1 MTVSKQSDYIRFA
14 VISMVIIVV
23 DFITKKWML
32 SLLFEIPQQIVI
44 TSFFN
49 LTPVWNKGV
58 SFGIMSSHPEIIRF
72 IIPVL
77 ALFVILYL
85 IGQIHLQ
92 QRMQQIGS
100 AIIVGGAAGN
110 VIDRFLYGK
119 VVDFFDF
126 HIGGYHWP
134 AFNIADIAI
143 CAGVIIMIYV
153 IIWPSSKLGEE

>member
-1 MTVSKQSDYIRFA
+1 MTTFRQTDYILFA
-14 VISMVIIVV
+14 VISILIVIV

-32 SLLFEIPQQIVI
+32 SVLFEIPRQIVV

-49 LTPVWNKGV
+49 LTPVWNKGI

-77 ALFVILYL
+77 ALLVILYL
-85 IGQIHLQ
+85 VRQIHLQ
-92 QRMQQIGS
+92 RRIQQIGS
-100 AIIVGGAAGN
+100 AIIAGGAAGN

-143 CAGVIIMIYV
+143 CAGVAITIYV

>member
-1 MTVSKQSDYIRFA
+1 MTISKQSDYIRFA
-14 VISMVIIVV
+14 TISIVIIIV

-32 SLLFEIPQQIVI
+32 SLLFETPQQIVVA
-44 TSFFN
+44 SFFN

-77 ALFVILYL
+77 ALLVILYL
-85 IGQIHLQ
+85 ISQIHLQ
-92 QRMQQIGS
+92 HRMQQIGS
-100 AIIVGGAAGN
+100 AIISGGAAGN

-126 HIGGYHWP
+126 HIGEYHWP
-134 AFNIADIAI
+134 TFNVADIAI
-143 CAGVIIMIYV
+143 CAGVTIMIYV
-153 IIWPSSKLGEE
+153 IIWPSSKLGEK

>member
-1 MTVSKQSDYIRFA
+1 MTIFRQTDYILFA
-14 VISMVIIVV
+14 VISILIVIV
-23 DFITKKWML
+23 DFISKKWML
-32 SLLFEIPQQIVI
+32 SVLFEIPRQIVV

-49 LTPVWNKGV
+49 LTPVWNKGI

-77 ALFVILYL
+77 ALLVILYL
-85 IGQIHLQ
+85 IRQIHLQ
-92 QRMQQIGS
+92 RRMQQIGS
-100 AIIVGGAAGN
+100 AIIAGGAAGN

-143 CAGVIIMIYV
+143 CAGVAITIYV
-153 IIWPSSKLGEE
+153 IIWPSPNLGEE

>member
-1 MTVSKQSDYIRFA
+1 MTISKQSDYIRFA
-14 VISMVIIVV
+14 TISIVIIIV

-32 SLLFEIPQQIVI
+32 SLLFETPQQIVVA
-44 TSFFN
+44 SFFN

-77 ALFVILYL
+77 ALLVILYL
-85 IGQIHLQ
+85 ISQIHLQ
-92 QRMQQIGS
+92 HRMQQIGS
-100 AIIVGGAAGN
+100 AIISGGAAGN

-143 CAGVIIMIYV
+143 CAGVAIMIYV
-153 IIWPSSKLGEE
+153 IIWPSSRLGEK

>member
-1 MTVSKQSDYIRFA
+1 MTIFRQTDYILFA
-14 VISMVIIVV
+14 VISIMIVIV

-32 SLLFEIPQQIVI
+32 SVLFEIPRQIVV

-49 LTPVWNKGV
+49 LTPVWNKGI

-77 ALFVILYL
+77 ALLVILYL
-85 IGQIHLQ
+85 IRQIHLQ
-92 QRMQQIGS
+92 RRMQQIGS
-100 AIIVGGAAGN
+100 AIIAGGAAGN

-143 CAGVIIMIYV
+143 CAGIAITIYV
-153 IIWPSSKLGEE
+153 IILPSSNLGEE

>member
-1 MTVSKQSDYIRFA
+1 MTIFRQSDYIRFA
-14 VISMVIIVV
+14 FISIMIIFV

-32 SLLFEIPQQIVI
+32 SLLFEIPRQIVV

-49 LTPVWNKGV
+49 LTPVWNNGV
-58 SFGIMSSHPEIIRF
+58 SFGIMSSYPEIIRF

-77 ALFVILYL
+77 ALLVILYL

-92 QRMQQIGS
+92 RRMQQIGS
-100 AIIVGGAAGN
+100 AIIAGGAAGN

-143 CAGVIIMIYV
+143 CAGVAITIYV
-153 IIWPSSKLGEE
+153 IIWPSSK

>member
-1 MTVSKQSDYIRFA
+1 MAIFRQTDYILFA
-14 VISMVIIVV
+14 VISIMIVIV

-32 SLLFEIPQQIVI
+32 SVLFEIPRQIVV

-49 LTPVWNKGV
+49 LTPVWNKGI

-77 ALFVILYL
+77 ALLVILYL
-85 IGQIHLQ
+85 IRQIHLQ

-100 AIIVGGAAGN
+100 AIIAGGAAGN

-143 CAGVIIMIYV
+143 CAGVAIIIYA
-153 IIWPSSKLGEE
+153 IIWPSSNLGEE

>member
-14 VISMVIIVV
+14 AISMVIIFV

-77 ALFVILYL
+77 ALLVILYL
-85 IGQIHLQ
+85 ISQIHLQ
-92 QRMQQIGS
+92 QRMQ
-100 AIIVGGAAGN
+100 A
-110 VIDRFLYGK
+110 R
-119 VVDFFDF
+119 
-126 HIGGYHWP
+126 
-134 AFNIADIAI
+134 
-143 CAGVIIMIYV
+143 
-153 IIWPSSKLGEE
+153 

>member
-1 MTVSKQSDYIRFA
+1 MTIFRQTDYILFA
-14 VISMVIIVV
+14 VISIMIVIV

-32 SLLFEIPQQIVI
+32 SVLFEIPRQIVV

-49 LTPVWNKGV
+49 LTPVWNKGI

-77 ALFVILYL
+77 ALLVILYL
-85 IGQIHLQ
+85 IRQIHLQ
-92 QRMQQIGS
+92 RRIQQIGS
-100 AIIVGGAAGN
+100 AIIAGGAAGN

-143 CAGVIIMIYV
+143 CAGVAITIYV
-153 IIWPSSKLGEE
+153 IIWPSPNLGEE

>member
-14 VISMVIIVV
+14 AISMVIIVI
-23 DFITKKWML
+23 DFITKKWIL

-72 IIPVL
+72 IIPIL
-77 ALFVILYL
+77 ALLVILFF
-85 IGQIHLQ
+85 ISQIHLQ
-92 QRMQQIGS
+92 QPMQQIGS
-100 AIIVGGAAGN
+100 AIIAGGAAGN

-143 CAGVIIMIYV
+143 CAGVAIMIYV
-153 IIWPSSKLGEE
+153 IIWPSSKFGEE

>member
-1 MTVSKQSDYIRFA
+1 MTVSNQSDYIRFA
-14 VISMVIIVV
+14 AISMVIIVV

-77 ALFVILYL
+77 ALLVILYL
-85 IGQIHLQ
+85 ISQIHLQ
-92 QRMQQIGS
+92 QLMQQIGS
-100 AIIVGGAAGN
+100 AIIAGGAAGN

-143 CAGVIIMIYV
+143 CAGVAIIIYV

>member
-1 MTVSKQSDYIRFA
+1 MTVSNQSDYIRFA
-14 VISMVIIVV
+14 AISMVIIVV

-77 ALFVILYL
+77 ALLVILYL
-85 IGQIHLQ
+85 ISQIRLQ
-92 QRMQQIGS
+92 QRMQQIGA
-100 AIIVGGAAGN
+100 AIIAGGAAGN

-126 HIGGYHWP
+126 HYGGYHWP

-143 CAGVIIMIYV
+143 CAGVAIMIYV
-153 IIWPSSKLGEE
+153 IIWPSPKFGEE

>member
-1 MTVSKQSDYIRFA
+1 MTVFKQSDYIRFA
-14 VISMVIIVV
+14 IISIAIILV
-23 DFITKKWML
+23 DFITKKWTI

-49 LTPVWNKGV
+49 LTPVWNEGV

-72 IIPVL
+72 VIPIL
-77 ALFVILYL
+77 ALLVILYL
-85 IGQIHLQ
+85 ISQIHLQ
-92 QRMQQIGS
+92 QPMQQIGS
-100 AIIVGGAAGN
+100 AIIAGGAAGN
-110 VIDRFLYGK
+110 VIDRILYGK

-126 HIGGYHWP
+126 HIGGHHWP

-143 CAGVIIMIYV
+143 CAGVAIMIYV

>member
-1 MTVSKQSDYIRFA
+1 MTIFRRTDYTLFA
-14 VISMVIIVV
+14 VISIMIVIV

-32 SLLFEIPQQIVI
+32 SVLFEIPRQIVV

-49 LTPVWNKGV
+49 LTPVWNKGI

-77 ALFVILYL
+77 ALLVILYL
-85 IGQIHLQ
+85 IRQIHLQ

-100 AIIVGGAAGN
+100 AIIAGGAAGN

-143 CAGVIIMIYV
+143 CSGVVITIYV
-153 IIWPSSKLGEE
+153 IIRPSSKLGEE

>member
-14 VISMVIIVV
+14 AISMVIIVV

-72 IIPVL
+72 IIPIL
-77 ALFVILYL
+77 ALLVILFF
-85 IGQIHLQ
+85 ISQIHLQ
-92 QRMQQIGS
+92 QPMQQIGS
-100 AIIVGGAAGN
+100 AIIAGGAAGN

-143 CAGVIIMIYV
+143 CAGVAIMIYV
-153 IIWPSSKLGEE
+153 IIWPSSKFGEE

>member
-14 VISMVIIVV
+14 AISMVIIVV

-32 SLLFEIPQQIVI
+32 SLLFEMPQQIVI

-77 ALFVILYL
+77 ALLVILYL
-85 IGQIHLQ
+85 ISQIRLQ
-92 QRMQQIGS
+92 QRMQQMGS
-100 AIIVGGAAGN
+100 AIIAGGAAGN

-143 CAGVIIMIYV
+143 CAGVAIMIYV
-153 IIWPSSKLGEE
+153 IIWPLSKLGEE

>member
-1 MTVSKQSDYIRFA
+1 MTIFKQSDYILFA
-14 VISMVIIVV
+14 VISILIVIV

-32 SLLFEIPQQIVI
+32 SVLFEIPRQIVV

-49 LTPVWNKGV
+49 LTPVWNKGI

-77 ALFVILYL
+77 ALLVILYL
-85 IGQIHLQ
+85 IRQIHLQ
-92 QRMQQIGS
+92 RRIQQIGS
-100 AIIVGGAAGN
+100 AIIAGGAAGN

-143 CAGVIIMIYV
+143 CAGVAITIYV
-153 IIWPSSKLGEE
+153 IIWPSSK

>member
-1 MTVSKQSDYIRFA
+1 MTIFKRTDYILFS
-14 VISMVIIVV
+14 VISIMIVIV
-23 DFITKKWML
+23 DFVTKKWML
-32 SLLFEIPQQIVI
+32 SVLFEIPRQIVV

-49 LTPVWNKGV
+49 LTPVWNKGI

-77 ALFVILYL
+77 ALLVILYL
-85 IGQIHLQ
+85 IRQIHLQ
-92 QRMQQIGS
+92 RRMQQIGS
-100 AIIVGGAAGN
+100 AIIAGGAAGN
-110 VIDRFLYGK
+110 VIDRFLYGR

-143 CAGVIIMIYV
+143 CAGVAIMIYV

>member
-1 MTVSKQSDYIRFA
+1 MTIFRRTDYILFA
-14 VISMVIIVV
+14 VISIMVVIV

-32 SLLFEIPQQIVI
+32 SVLFEIPRQIVV

-49 LTPVWNKGV
+49 LTPVWNKGI

-77 ALFVILYL
+77 ALLVILYL
-85 IGQIHLQ
+85 IRQIHLQ
-92 QRMQQIGS
+92 RRMQQIGS
-100 AIIVGGAAGN
+100 AIIAGGAAGN

-143 CAGVIIMIYV
+143 CSGVVITIYV
-153 IIWPSSKLGEE
+153 IIRPSSKLGEE

>member
-1 MTVSKQSDYIRFA
+1 MTIFRQTNYILFA
-14 VISMVIIVV
+14 VISIMIVIV

-32 SLLFEIPQQIVI
+32 SVLFEIPRQIVV

-49 LTPVWNKGV
+49 LTPVWNKGI

-77 ALFVILYL
+77 ALLVILYL
-85 IGQIHLQ
+85 IRQIHLQ
-92 QRMQQIGS
+92 RRMQQIGS
-100 AIIVGGAAGN
+100 AIIAGGAAGN

-143 CAGVIIMIYV
+143 CAGVAITCLLYT
-153 IIWPSSKLGEE
+153 SDAADE

>member
-1 MTVSKQSDYIRFA
+1 MTIFRQTDYILFA
-14 VISMVIIVV
+14 VISILIVIV

-32 SLLFEIPQQIVI
+32 SVLFEIPRQIVV

-49 LTPVWNKGV
+49 LTPVWNKGI

-77 ALFVILYL
+77 ALLVILYL
-85 IGQIHLQ
+85 IRQIHLQ
-92 QRMQQIGS
+92 RRLQQIGS
-100 AIIVGGAAGN
+100 AIIAGGAAGN

-143 CAGVIIMIYV
+143 CSGVVITIYV
-153 IIWPSSKLGEE
+153 IIRPSSKLGEE

>member
-1 MTVSKQSDYIRFA
+1 MTIFRRTDYILFA
-14 VISMVIIVV
+14 VISIMVVIV

-32 SLLFEIPQQIVI
+32 SVLFEIPRQIVV

-49 LTPVWNKGV
+49 LTPVWNKGI

-77 ALFVILYL
+77 ALLVILYL
-85 IGQIHLQ
+85 IRQIHLQ
-92 QRMQQIGS
+92 RRMQQIGS
-100 AIIVGGAAGN
+100 AIIAGGAAGN

-143 CAGVIIMIYV
+143 CAGVAITIYA
-153 IIWPSSKLGEE
+153 IIWPSSNLGEE